1 MEKEEKYMELYPAH
15 WLYNAG
21 VVGFL
26 KVLNECNINI
36 QLLLQKDG
44 RVKGNITSVF
54 NETIPHNGFNIP
66 LIVWK
71 WLMKSGNTL
80 KKDFNEKSQDP
91 VMDIWGTIFNVVYRG
106 FYNANSN
113 LLYTPSKSSPAILT
127 SFLDYTKTFLNYDDH
142 SPTCS
147 FCLKKGTQF
156 YKNRFSSEHYKELG
170 GSDGTNGMPNSFWNN
185 NKITGTSI
193 CDTCSFLLLCRHL
206 SFVELMDR
214 TKIFINAPSFQ
225 IMYELNKVLSNLAD
239 KENASYRNLLAMSV
253 IEFSV
258 KTNVMLH
265 AWTSMDIEIV
275 AIGRNGVVEF
285 INLPYETIK
294 LLSNKRIGELLSSI
308 GEFSVLN
315 LVIEN
320 KWKEIVELGYRILK
334 ISMKSDDNKADQNFI
349 RDYLFLSKNKHN
361 KTTQRL
367 TANKILKLYA
377 LIDERT
383 KTK

>member
-1 MEKEEKYMELYPAH
+1 
-15 WLYNAG
+15 
-21 VVGFL
+21 
-26 KVLNECNINI
+26 
-36 QLLLQKDG
+36 
-44 RVKGNITSVF
+44 
-54 NETIPHNGFNIP
+54 
-66 LIVWK
+66 
-71 WLMKSGNTL
+71 
-80 KKDFNEKSQDP
+80 
-91 VMDIWGTIFNVVYRG
+91 
-106 FYNANSN
+106 
-113 LLYTPSKSSPAILT
+113 
-127 SFLDYTKTFLNYDDH
+127 
-142 SPTCS
+142 
-147 FCLKKGTQF
+147 
-156 YKNRFSSEHYKELG
+156 
-170 GSDGTNGMPNSFWNN
+170 
-185 NKITGTSI
+185 
-193 CDTCSFLLLCRHL
+193 
-206 SFVELMDR
+206 
-214 TKIFINAPSFQ
+214 
-225 IMYELNKVLSNLAD
+225 LNKVLSNLAD

>member
-1 MEKEEKYMELYPAH
+1 MEKEEKYIELYPSH

-21 VVGFL
+21 VIGFL
-26 KVLNECNINI
+26 RVLNECDINI

-54 NETIPHNGFNIP
+54 NEKISHNGFDIP

-71 WLMKSGNTL
+71 WLMESGNTL
-80 KKDFNEKSQDP
+80 KKDFNEKSKDP

-106 FYNANSN
+106 FYNANSS

-127 SFLDYTKTFLNYDDH
+127 SFLDYTKTFLNYDDD

-147 FCLKKGTQF
+147 FCLKKGTQS

-185 NKITGTSI
+185 NKRTGTPI
-193 CDTCSFLLLCRHL
+193 CDTCSFLLLCRRL
-206 SFVELMDR
+206 SFVDLMDR

-225 IMYELNKVLSNLAD
+225 IMYELNRVLTNLAD

-265 AWTSMDIEIV
+265 TWTSMDIEIV
-275 AIGRNGVVEF
+275 ATKASGEIEF
-285 INLPYETIK
+285 ISLPYETVK

-320 KWKEIVELGYRILK
+320 KWKELVELGYRILK

-361 KTTQRL
+361 KTAQRL